1 MGLTLLV
8 RLQDAF
14 EKLSLALG
22 NRAADEIIMA
32 AAAIRPLITEIEN
45 SENWH
50 SDETTKAMLG
60 DLAVLI
66 ENTRISVNM
75 LADTNRQR
83 ADILTNIGSYAPL
96 PVMRERR
103 I

>member
-1 MGLTLLV
+1 MDVTLLT

-14 EKLSLALG
+14 KKLSLALG
-22 NRAADEIIMA
+22 TSAADEIIVA
-32 AAAIRPLITEIEN
+32 AAAIRPLIEEIEN
-45 SENWH
+45 SENWNRNEH
-50 SDETTKAMLG
+50 SKVMLN
-60 DLAVLI
+60 DLAELI
-66 ENTRISVNM
+66 EKTRISVNK

-83 ADILTNIGSYAPL
+83 ADILTNMGGYAPL